1 MNCMKCGREV
11 GEDQVFCPQCL
22 ALMEKHPVKPDV
34 VIQLPQRKEV
44 APKKAQPRKKMLS
57 AEEQISRLKRRGRWM
72 FAGICL
78 LLVVNTLL
86 TLLCIDYFRQLDVQK
101 LLGQNYSTVET
112 VS

>member
-11 GEDQVFCPQCL
+11 GEDQAFCSKCL
-22 ALMEKHPVKPDV
+22 ELMEKHPVKSDV
-34 VIQLPQRKEV
+34 VVQLPQRREAV
-44 APKKAQPRKKMLS
+44 PKKAQPRKKMLS

-78 LLVVNTLL
+78 LLVVNMLL
-86 TLLCIDYFRQLDVQK
+86 TFLCIDYFRQQDVQK

-112 VS
+112 VN